1 MVPLYNFYVFQC
13 IFPPW
18 IFIFPRPD
26 MRHITPI
33 IRSILLVRGI
43 GRSVYPRRP
52 SASERKGQV
61 VGGTCVR
68 GVVYHCSGCT
78 TCIYREDEGGGNEHG
93 DDGAESGGE
102 SGGYMGT
109 GILMLVPC
117 QQPTSFSMLNLKNV
131 CGSCVA
137 RRVSRGPPRIVDEIS
152 RACLHRS
159 SSTDETRLDCVC
171 CV

>member
-1 MVPLYNFYVFQC
+1 MVPLYNFYVFQR

-18 IFIFPRPD
+18 IFILPRPN

-93 DDGAESGGE
+93 DDGA
-102 SGGYMGT
+102 
-109 GILMLVPC
+109 C
-117 QQPTSFSMLNLKNV
+117 QQPTGFSMLNLKNV